1 MLANHSLSI
10 SLGRCNLTSL
20 QHFILG
26 HWGMILSYSEYFNP
40 PTPPQPSNIW
50 CILYK
55 LFESPEGVWFMLSL
69 SYQLQTGHVASLI
82 ILPSRLHNFC
92 MFFELSP
99 KCDDNS
105 HEQHIKTKTA
115 TCSKISASPSR
126 LNFFYLIF
134 SWFLYNV
141 FDKKSWQCYT
151 VAQFRLSWA
160 MPTPTPVTQLAFC
173 FPDSE
178 NKGEL
183 WGTEAGF
190 SQSGW
195 VSVTLWWL
203 QGAFLDQRSRWLS
216 LNITVFLPTNGISR
230 LCYGAMRN
238 KGWLYEIQR
247 REGGRIERP
256 H

>member
-1 MLANHSLSI
+1 M
-10 SLGRCNLTSL
+10 
-20 QHFILG
+20 
-26 HWGMILSYSEYFNP
+26 
-40 PTPPQPSNIW
+40 
-50 CILYK
+50 
-55 LFESPEGVWFMLSL
+55 
-69 SYQLQTGHVASLI
+69 
-82 ILPSRLHNFC
+82 
-92 MFFELSP
+92 
-99 KCDDNS
+99 
-105 HEQHIKTKTA
+105 
-115 TCSKISASPSR
+115 SASPSR

-195 VSVTLWWL
+195 VCMTLWWL

-247 REGGRIERP
+247 REGGENRATPLGAAGCGLWQWLQTYRSVMTDMNRGTIMGWCAWS
-256 H
+256 

>member
-1 MLANHSLSI
+1 MHTVQIIWIARRCLIYAESELSAPNRPCSFSYHLTQPLAQFL
-10 SLGRCNLTSL
+10 
-20 QHFILG
+20 
-26 HWGMILSYSEYFNP
+26 
-40 PTPPQPSNIW
+40 
-50 CILYK
+50 
-55 LFESPEGVWFMLSL
+55 
-69 SYQLQTGHVASLI
+69 HV
-82 ILPSRLHNFC
+82 
-92 MFFELSP
+92 FFELSP

-115 TCSKISASPSR
+115 TCSKMSASPSR

-195 VSVTLWWL
+195 VCMTLWWL